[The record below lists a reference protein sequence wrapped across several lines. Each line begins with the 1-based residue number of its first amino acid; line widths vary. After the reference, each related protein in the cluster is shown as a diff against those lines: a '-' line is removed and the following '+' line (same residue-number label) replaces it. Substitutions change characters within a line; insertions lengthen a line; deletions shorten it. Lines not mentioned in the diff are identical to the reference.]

1 MKARFWHQKW
11 DKGEIAFHERE
22 ANSLLIEHFEKL
34 NLAKSNRVF
43 VPLCGKTRDFVWLLA
58 CGYRVV
64 GAELSELAISVLFDD
79 LGVEPNIT
87 RVGTLTLY
95 SAKDIDIFVG
105 DIFDVSAEL
114 LGPVEAVY
122 DRAALVALPENM
134 REQYSSHLIKITAA
148 APQLLITY
156 EYDQQLM
163 DGPPFSINEVEA
175 KHHYAATYLLKSVG
189 SRDIT
194 GGLKGKVSSTE
205 TAWFLQ
211 KNNQKG

>member
-11 DKGEIAFHERE
+11 DKGEIAFHESE
-22 ANSLLIEHFEKL
+22 VNSLLIEHFGKL
-34 NLAKSNRVF
+34 NLAKNNRVF
-43 VPLCGKTRDFVWLLA
+43 VPLCGKTRDFEWLLS

-64 GAELSELAISVLFDD
+64 GAELSELAINVLFKD
-79 LGVEPNIT
+79 LSVEPSIT
-87 RVGTLTLY
+87 RIGALILY
-95 SAKDIDIFVG
+95 SAEDIDIFVG

-122 DRAALVALPENM
+122 DRAALVALPGNM
-134 REQYSSHLIKITAA
+134 RVQYSSHLINITAA

-163 DGPPFSINEVEA
+163 DGPPFSINEVEV
-175 KHHYAATYLLKSVG
+175 KHHYAATYQVKSVG

-194 GGLKGKVSSTE
+194 SRLKGKMSSTE